1 MIEIITLNKSY
12 YTAYI
17 TVRVGKDQYIFVDQI
32 NGNTIYL
39 PCEDV
44 ITIKLK
50 L

>member
-1 MIEIITLNKSY
+1 MIELVTLNKSY

-17 TVRVGKDQYIFVDQI
+17 AVRTGKDQYVFSDHS